1 MLSNSVG
8 ILILVTV
15 CVANLLM
22 TGSEVEEVRTVFHCT
37 KCPALCARI
46 SRENACKS
54 CCKTQFV
61 DKIKIISL

>member
-54 CCKTQFV
+54 CCKTPV
-61 DKIKIISL
+61 SRAVNCISL